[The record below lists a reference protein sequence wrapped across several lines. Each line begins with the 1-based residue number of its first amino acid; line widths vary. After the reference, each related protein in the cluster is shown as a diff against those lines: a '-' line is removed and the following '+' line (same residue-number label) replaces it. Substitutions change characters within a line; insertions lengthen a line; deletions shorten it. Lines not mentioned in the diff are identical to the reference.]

1 MGKGFLFFAFSCCIL
16 VLSII
21 NLSIGPVVN
30 KVVDKTKIG
39 NDKVAWGTPN
49 VARYKDLKNDMD
61 DEDKKNRIQSVID
74 ALERFKG
81 MHDME
86 YTSFIF
92 DIVIGFVC
100 SLLGLFHLFD
110 LKKEEFAS
118 KTGLIGF
125 ICGIVGFALS
135 FVYVIFNGLV
145 FTGRYSNV
153 MERESDGY
161 FAERIENTGNKYICI
176 TYHGKYDA
184 FSGHAKFSDL
194 NKKQYNYEKNFYGDD
209 FDRRCICEDLL
220 SECTDDNPF
229 DLTRITTSSGC
240 HTRVTSAS
248 CQYIYADEIKVNEN
262 KDIFDRFLTTLIL
275 SSVVCLANIGLAL
288 FGFLLFRTPGNIQIN
303 SEIITFRHKTS
314 SQPPLKN

>member
-1 MGKGFLFFAFSCCIL
+1 
-16 VLSII
+16 
-21 NLSIGPVVN
+21 
-30 KVVDKTKIG
+30 
-39 NDKVAWGTPN
+39 
-49 VARYKDLKNDMD
+49 
-61 DEDKKNRIQSVID
+61 
-74 ALERFKG
+74 
-81 MHDME
+81 ME

-110 LKKEEFAS
+110 IKKEEFAS

-125 ICGIVGFALS
+125 ICGIVGFTLS

-145 FTGRYSNV
+145 FTSNYSEV
-153 MERESDGY
+153 MERESDGH
-161 FAERIENTGNKYICI
+161 FAERKGSEYYCI
-176 TYHGKYDA
+176 TSHDKYDA

-209 FDRRCICEDLL
+209 VNPNCICEGPL
-220 SECTDDNPF
+220 SQCNDDNPLKVSTCAALVS
-229 DLTRITTSSGC
+229 D
-240 HTRVTSAS
+240 AS
-248 CQYIYADEIKVNEN
+248 CKYIYAEPIKVNEN
-262 KDIFDRFLTTLIL
+262 KDKFDRFLTTLIL
-275 SSVVCLANIGLAL
+275 SLVVCLANIGLAL